1 MPQRRRQRFR
11 SFHLVQRER
20 IRRRNYAVGLQ
31 RSLAHHVHVPD
42 RLAGRN
48 LPVGDR
54 DVFYLGQESIENTKN
69 AGLPYIVKTC

>member
-11 SFHLVQRER
+11 PFHLVQRRR
-20 IRRRNYAVGLQ
+20 IRRRNHKVGLQ
-31 RSLAHHVHVPD
+31 RPLAHHVHVPD
-42 RLAGRN
+42 RLAARL
-48 LPVGDR
+48 LPFGDR